1 MIHEMQDLILFSFF
15 GFLFPFSYDGQFS
28 SSDSDSDSD
37 PLLGSMDGVGVGDG
51 RGRGRGSGK
60 GNLQGSDSP
69 FFCLSSSKL
78 LFCTL
83 ISGSL
88 TCSLHEEDM
97 MMLMT
102 R

>member
-28 SSDSDSDSD
+28 SSDSDSD
-37 PLLGSMDGVGVGDG
+37 PLLGSMDGVGDG

-102 R
+102 G